1 MDIRTYQ
8 GSQKYLKAG
17 DLLGRPVIVTIRDT
31 VEETVG
37 QGKDSEEKPVL
48 WFVGKEKALVL
59 NTTNGSVIAEQFGFE
74 TQAWSGKQIELYPTT
89 TEFGGKTVDCIR
101 IRVPAPVVAPV
112 AAPVAADGGGAVP
125 TGEVPF

>member
-17 DLLGRPVIVTIRDT
+17 DLLGRSVIVTIRDT

-48 WFVGKEKALVL
+48 WFVDKEKGLVL

-74 TQAWSGKQIELYPTT
+74 T
-89 TEFGGKTVDCIR
+89 
-101 IRVPAPVVAPV
+101 
-112 AAPVAADGGGAVP
+112 
-125 TGEVPF
+125 